1 MCGSCGRFSGVS
13 RANRCV
19 SFILFPLEFAHRA
32 GIQSYI
38 DQFVPAVI
46 AGGCA
51 GRDKGYAPA
60 QGESAGALLVLAVV
74 NLYWR
79 PAN

>member
-1 MCGSCGRFSGVS
+1 
-13 RANRCV
+13 V
-19 SFILFPLEFAHRA
+19 SFILFPLELAHRA

-51 GRDKGYAPA
+51 GRDKAMP
-60 QGESAGALLVLAVV
+60 QRKGEALGALLVLAVV